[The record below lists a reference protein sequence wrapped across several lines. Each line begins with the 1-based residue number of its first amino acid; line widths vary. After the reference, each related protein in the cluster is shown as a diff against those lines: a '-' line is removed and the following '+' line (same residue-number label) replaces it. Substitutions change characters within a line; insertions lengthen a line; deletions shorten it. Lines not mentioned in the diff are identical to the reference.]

1 MKDAKRRKDIIIG
14 QVVSVVLKTDQ
25 KSGRLTRGVV
35 QTILTKSPMHPH
47 GIKVRMDNGLVGRV
61 KIIHDEKVIT
71 S

>member
-1 MKDAKRRKDIIIG
+1 MKDAKRRKDIVIG

-25 KSGRLTRGVV
+25 KAGRLTRGVV

-47 GIKVRMDNGLVGRV
+47 GIKVRMDNGLVGRI

>member
-1 MKDAKRRKDIIIG
+1 MKDAKRRKNIAIG
-14 QVVSVVLKTDQ
+14 QVVSVVLKADQ
-25 KSGRLTRGVV
+25 NSGRLTQGVV